1 MGRSECAAL
10 RVGGNVT
17 APHKLKVGVL
27 ISGRGSNLQALIEAC
42 AEADFPAEI
51 VLVIS
56 NVAEAKGLER
66 AAKAKIATQIIP
78 HKNYASREEFDAAL
92 DTTLKKAGVEF
103 ICLAG
108 FMRLLGQKFVR
119 AWLGRIINIHPSL
132 LPHFKG
138 VRVHEQVLEA
148 GVTVS
153 GCTVH
158 YVIPELDAGPTILAA
173 EVPVQPGDTVETL
186 SHRVL
191 KQEHV
196 IYPMALRMVAEG
208 RVKLVDGEAVFKAGP

>member
-1 MGRSECAAL
+1 M
-10 RVGGNVT
+10 T
-17 APHKLKVGVL
+17 PKKLKVGVL

-42 AEADFPAEI
+42 TEADFPAEI

-56 NVAEAKGLER
+56 NVADAKGLER
-66 AAKAKIATQIIP
+66 AAKANIATQVIP
-78 HKNYASREEFDAAL
+78 HRNYASREEFDAAL
-92 DTTLKKAGVEF
+92 DATLKKAGVEF

-148 GVTVS
+148 GVIVS

-158 YVIPELDAGPTILAA
+158 YVIPELDAGPTILMA
-173 EVPVQPGDTVETL
+173 EVPVQRGDTVETL

-208 RVKLVDGEAVFKAGP
+208 RVKLVDGEAVFKASP

>member
-1 MGRSECAAL
+1 MSAK
-10 RVGGNVT
+10 
-17 APHKLKVGVL
+17 KLQVGVL
-27 ISGRGSNLQALIEAC
+27 ISGRGSNLQALIDA
-42 AEADFPAEI
+42 ARAPDFPAEI

-56 NVAEAKGLER
+56 NVADAQGLER
-66 AAKAKIATQIIP
+66 AKKANIPTLVIP
-78 HKNYASREEFDAAL
+78 HRHYSSRDEFDTALDAAL
-92 DTTLKKAGVEF
+92 NSAGVEF

-108 FMRLLGQKFVR
+108 FMRLLGDKFVR
-119 AWLGRIINIHPSL
+119 AWLGKIVNIHPSL
-132 LPHFKG
+132 LPAFKG
-138 VRVHEQVLEA
+138 VRVHEQVLQA

-158 YVIPELDAGPTILAA
+158 YVVPELDSGPSILQA

-196 IYPMALRMVAEG
+196 IYPMALRIVAEG
-208 RVKLVDGEAVFKAGP
+208 RVKLENGQALFKDNP